1 MSFNTSNIQADTFT
15 GVYSISA
22 PVHYVEGIP
31 ISNNTG
37 NLKLGNADNAIVE
50 CLELESGTSVTAP
63 LGEFDTVQLTNLI
76 SKAGVGEQIYI
87 DGFLNLQGYG
97 IAGLDSLTL
106 ANGEIGANGQ
116 VLSVTNG
123 SLLWKNDVAGDVS
136 QWATFPANST
146 VDFNT
151 QSITGSYADGEGI
164 NVLTGLIMNNKS
176 IGQASMVSGTACNFE
191 TVQTGRIYPYEQ
203 VGQPILIE
211 GSFNM
216 QNYGIDNLQSLTLAN
231 STSGTEDQVLS
242 VDANG
247 NLKWKNDSAGD
258 VSQWSTYAAVQD
270 VSMNDY
276 SLMGASTVNTE
287 ILATSVIESKD
298 GVQFPVRFSSILNID
313 NYGIENLRTLT
324 VGGSIAGTEDQVLSV
339 DANGNLK
346 WKNDSAGD
354 VSQWAT
360 FDAVQDVNMNDFV
373 LNSVGGISGSGGSIN
388 LLSGIDAGNNNIGG
402 VNVLECKRIECE
414 YRPENTYYVSANGD
428 DSYARGNIESPFQTI
443 QQAITFAENYTGNND
458 YKYIVVLPGNYNE
471 NLTIT
476 KRIHLIGMAQSPYSA
491 SVGCVISGSI
501 NINVGSNGGDMFNNA
516 VNISG
521 FLIGSQVSF
530 ISTQNSILNMENCY
544 IYSDDNVS
552 GRGLYF
558 NPSCAN
564 SRLRLTNTIIISGGS
579 SGLDPLIEI
588 TSVSQVLM
596 NNCYFSAKGLQNVL
610 KFSGTATCDTINNV
624 KFESGNSG
632 ANIQAIVEIT
642 ATVSA
647 TYTFSNC
654 GFIYASATNKSAN
667 AQASGIY
674 SNSST
679 GNNRIVALYC
689 SFFLLGTSSSLNYA
703 IQDAYTGGA
712 SQMIVLYYMNGA
724 SLQNAFSIRG
734 TLNVSKFQLQIVS

>member
-22 PVHYVEGIP
+22 PIHYVEGIP

-37 NLKLGNADNAIVE
+37 NLKLGNADSAVVE

-76 SKAGVGEQIYI
+76 SKAGEGEPILALGPLDLGYNALLKCTRIEVGDISGLNGQLLGAGFGGGLEYKNPPPLVSTWSTNGATSDVNMENFGINNLQTLSLAYGATGADQQVLSVDSNGQLFWKTDANDVANWATFDAVQDVNLNNNNITNANNISTSLLQTTNIQSNAGEGEQIYI
-87 DGFLNLQGYG
+87 NGALNMQGYG
-97 IAGLDSLTL
+97 IAGLDSITL
-106 ANGEIGANGQ
+106 ANGETGTNGQ
-116 VLSVTNG
+116 VLSVNDG
-123 SLLWKNDVAGDVS
+123 SLVWKD
-136 QWATFPANST
+136 
-146 VDFNT
+146 
-151 QSITGSYADGEGI
+151 
-164 NVLTGLIMNNKS
+164 
-176 IGQASMVSGTACNFE
+176 
-191 TVQTGRIYPYEQ
+191 
-203 VGQPILIE
+203 
-211 GSFNM
+211 
-216 QNYGIDNLQSLTLAN
+216 
-231 STSGTEDQVLS
+231 
-242 VDANG
+242 
-247 NLKWKNDSAGD
+247 DS
-258 VSQWSTYAAVQD
+258 S
-270 VSMNDY
+270 
-276 SLMGASTVNTE
+276 
-287 ILATSVIESKD
+287 
-298 GVQFPVRFSSILNID
+298 
-313 NYGIENLRTLT
+313 
-324 VGGSIAGTEDQVLSV
+324 
-339 DANGNLK
+339 
-346 WKNDSAGD
+346 GD

-360 FDAVQDVNMNDFV
+360 FDAVQNVNINNFA
-373 LNSVGGISGSGGSIN
+373 LNSVQSISGVDGEIVIKDGLNLQFKDIYTVNEIN
-388 LLSGIDAGNNNIGG
+388 CERLLTQ
-402 VNVLECKRIECE
+402 
-414 YRPENTYYVSANGD
+414 YRPYNTYYVSANAPTSD
-428 DSYARGNIESPFQTI
+428 PRGTIEAPYNTI
-443 QQAITFAENYTGNND
+443 QHAIDVAESNATNLY
-458 YKYIVVLPGNYNE
+458 YYIVVLPGNYVE

-476 KRIHLIGMAQSPYSA
+476 KKVHLIGMAQSPYSA

-544 IYSDDNVS
+544 IYTDDNAS

-564 SRLRLTNTIIISGGS
+564 SRLRLTNTIIQSGGS
-579 SGLDPLIEI
+579 SGLDPLVEI

-632 ANIQAIVEIT
+632 ANIPAIVEIT

-689 SFFLLGTSSSLNYA
+689 SFFLLGTSSNLNYA
-703 IQDAYTGGA
+703 IQDAYHGGA

-734 TLNVSKFQLQIVS
+734 NINQTKFQLQIVS

>member
-22 PVHYVEGIP
+22 PIHYVEGIP

-37 NLKLGNADNAIVE
+37 NLKLGNADSAVVE

-63 LGEFDTVQLTNLI
+63 LGEFDTVQLNNLI

-116 VLSVTNG
+116 VLSVTDG
-123 SLLWKNDVAGDVS
+123 SLVWKNDVAGDVS
-136 QWATFPANST
+136 QWATFPANAT

-247 NLKWKNDSAGD
+247 NLKWKDDSSGD
-258 VSQWSTYAAVQD
+258 VSQWATFDAVQD
-270 VSMNDY
+270 VNMNDNDIT
-276 SLMGASTVNTE
+276 GASTVNTE

-346 WKNDSAGD
+346 WKDDSSGD

-360 FDAVQDVNMNDFV
+360 FDAVQNVNINNFA
-373 LNSVGGISGSGGSIN
+373 LNSVQSISGVDGEIVIN
-388 LLSGIDAGNNNIGG
+388 DGLNLHFKDIYAVNEINCERLLTQ
-402 VNVLECKRIECE
+402 
-414 YRPENTYYVSANGD
+414 YRPYNTYYVSANAPTSD
-428 DSYARGNIESPFQTI
+428 PRGTIEAPYNTI
-443 QQAITFAENYTGNND
+443 QLAIDVAESNATNLY
-458 YKYIVVLPGNYNE
+458 YYIVVLPGNYVE

-476 KRIHLIGMAQSPYSA
+476 KKVHLIGMAQSPYSA

-544 IYSDDNVS
+544 IYSDDNAS

-564 SRLRLTNTIIISGGS
+564 SRLRLTNTIIQSGGS
-579 SGLDPLIEI
+579 SGLDPLVEI
-588 TSVSQVLM
+588 TSVSQVVM

-610 KFSGTATCDTINNV
+610 KFSGTATCDTINTV

-632 ANIQAIVEIT
+632 ANIPAIVEIT

-689 SFFLLGTSSSLNYA
+689 SFFLLGTSSNLNYA
-703 IQDAYTGGA
+703 IQDAYHGGA

-734 TLNVSKFQLQIVS
+734 NNNQTKFQLQIVS

>member
-1 MSFNTSNIQADTFT
+1 
-15 GVYSISA
+15 
-22 PVHYVEGIP
+22 
-31 ISNNTG
+31 
-37 NLKLGNADNAIVE
+37 
-50 CLELESGTSVTAP
+50 
-63 LGEFDTVQLTNLI
+63 
-76 SKAGVGEQIYI
+76 
-87 DGFLNLQGYG
+87 
-97 IAGLDSLTL
+97 
-106 ANGEIGANGQ
+106 
-116 VLSVTNG
+116 
-123 SLLWKNDVAGDVS
+123 
-136 QWATFPANST
+136 
-146 VDFNT
+146 
-151 QSITGSYADGEGI
+151 
-164 NVLTGLIMNNKS
+164 
-176 IGQASMVSGTACNFE
+176 
-191 TVQTGRIYPYEQ
+191 
-203 VGQPILIE
+203 
-211 GSFNM
+211 M

-258 VSQWSTYAAVQD
+258 VSQWSTFDAVQD
-270 VSMNDY
+270 VNMNDNDIT
-276 SLMGASTVNTE
+276 GASTINTN
-287 ILATSVIESKD
+287 IIKTSVIESKD
-298 GVQFPVRFSSILNID
+298 GVDFSILFSSILNMD
-313 NYGIENLRTLT
+313 EYGIENLRTLT
-324 VGGSIAGTEDQVLSV
+324 VRGGQAGTEDQVLSV
-339 DANGNLK
+339 DADGYLK
-346 WKNDSAGD
+346 WKNDSSGD

-360 FDAVQDVNMNDFV
+360 FDAVQDVNINNFA
-373 LNSVGGISGSGGSIN
+373 LNSVQSISGVDGEIIIKDGLNLQNKDIYTVN
-388 LLSGIDAGNNNIGG
+388 EIYCEKLLSNYI
-402 VNVLECKRIECE
+402 
-414 YRPENTYYVSANGD
+414 PENTYYVSPNGSD
-428 DSYARGNIESPFQTI
+428 EHPYGNIESPFKTI
-443 QQAITFAENYTGNND
+443 QHAIAVSESDVNNT
-458 YKYIVVLPGNYNE
+458 YKYIVVLPGNYQE

-476 KRIHLIGMAQSPYSA
+476 KKVHLIGMAQSPYSA

-544 IYSDDNVS
+544 IYSDDNAS

-564 SRLRLTNTIIISGGS
+564 SRLRLTNTIIQSGGS

-632 ANIQAIVEIT
+632 ANIPAIVEIT
-642 ATVSA
+642 ATVSG

-689 SFFLLGTSSSLNYA
+689 SFFLLGTSSNLNYA

-734 TLNVSKFQLQIVS
+734 TLNVSKFQLQIMS

>member
-37 NLKLGNADNAIVE
+37 NLKLGNADNAVVE
-50 CLELESGTSVTAP
+50 CLELESGTSITAP

-76 SKAGVGEQIYI
+76 SKAGEGEPILALGPLDLGYNALLKCTRIEVGDISGLNGQLLGA
-87 DGFLNLQGYG
+87 GFGGGLEYKNPPPLVSTWSTNAATSDVNMENFGINNLQTLSLAYG
-97 IAGLDSLTL
+97 AT
-106 ANGEIGANGQ
+106 GADQQ
-116 VLSVTNG
+116 VLSVDSNG
-123 SLLWKNDVAGDVS
+123 QLFWKTDANDVAN
-136 QWATFPANST
+136 WATFPANAT

-247 NLKWKNDSAGD
+247 NLKWKDDS
-258 VSQWSTYAAVQD
+258 S
-270 VSMNDY
+270 
-276 SLMGASTVNTE
+276 
-287 ILATSVIESKD
+287 
-298 GVQFPVRFSSILNID
+298 
-313 NYGIENLRTLT
+313 
-324 VGGSIAGTEDQVLSV
+324 
-339 DANGNLK
+339 
-346 WKNDSAGD
+346 GD

-360 FDAVQDVNMNDFV
+360 FDSVQNVNINNFA
-373 LNSVGGISGSGGSIN
+373 LNSVQSISGVDGEIVIKDGLNLQFKDIYTVNEIN
-388 LLSGIDAGNNNIGG
+388 CERLLTQ
-402 VNVLECKRIECE
+402 
-414 YRPENTYYVSANGD
+414 YRPYNTYYVSANAPTSD
-428 DSYARGNIESPFQTI
+428 PRGTIEAPFNTI
-443 QQAITFAENYTGNND
+443 QLAIDVAESNATNLY
-458 YKYIVVLPGNYNE
+458 YYIVVLPGNYVE

-476 KRIHLIGMAQSPYSA
+476 KKVHLIGMAQSPYSA

-544 IYSDDNVS
+544 IYSDDNAS

-564 SRLRLTNTIIISGGS
+564 SRLRLTNTIIQSGGS
-579 SGLDPLIEI
+579 SGLDPLVEI
-588 TSVSQVLM
+588 TSVSQVVM

-632 ANIQAIVEIT
+632 ANIPAIVEIT
-642 ATVSA
+642 ASVSA

-703 IQDAYTGGA
+703 IQDAYHGGA

-734 TLNVSKFQLQIVS
+734 NNNQTKFQLQIVS

>member
-31 ISNNTG
+31 ISNNAG
-37 NLKLGNADNAIVE
+37 NLKLGNADNAVVE

-76 SKAGVGEQIYI
+76 SKAGEGEPILALGPLDLGYNALLKCTRIEVGDISGLNGQLLGA
-87 DGFLNLQGYG
+87 GFGGGLEYKNPPPLVSTWSTNDATSDVNMENFGINNLQTLSLAYG
-97 IAGLDSLTL
+97 AT
-106 ANGEIGANGQ
+106 GADQQ
-116 VLSVTNG
+116 VLSVDSNG
-123 SLLWKNDVAGDVS
+123 QLFWKTDANDVAN
-136 QWATFPANST
+136 WATFPANST

-151 QSITGSYADGEGI
+151 QSITGSYADGVGI
-164 NVLTGLIMNNKS
+164 NVLTGLLMNNNG

-247 NLKWKNDSAGD
+247 NLKWKDDIS
-258 VSQWSTYAAVQD
+258 
-270 VSMNDY
+270 
-276 SLMGASTVNTE
+276 
-287 ILATSVIESKD
+287 
-298 GVQFPVRFSSILNID
+298 
-313 NYGIENLRTLT
+313 
-324 VGGSIAGTEDQVLSV
+324 
-339 DANGNLK
+339 
-346 WKNDSAGD
+346 GD

-373 LNSVGGISGSGGSIN
+373 LNSVGGISGSGGAIN

-458 YKYIVVLPGNYNE
+458 YKYIVVLPGNYVE

-476 KRIHLIGMAQSPYSA
+476 KKVHLIGMAQSPYSA
-491 SVGCVISGSI
+491 SVGCSISGSI
-501 NINVGSNGGDMFNNA
+501 TINVGSNGGDMFNNA

-544 IYSDDNVS
+544 IYSDDNAS

-579 SGLDPLIEI
+579 SGLDPLVEI
-588 TSVSQVLM
+588 TSVSQVVM

-610 KFSGTATCDTINNV
+610 KFSGTATCDTINTV

-632 ANIQAIVEIT
+632 ANIPAIVEIT

-689 SFFLLGTSSSLNYA
+689 SFFLTGTSSALNYA
-703 IQDAYTGGA
+703 IQDAYHGGA

-734 TLNVSKFQLQIVS
+734 NNNQTKFQLQIVS